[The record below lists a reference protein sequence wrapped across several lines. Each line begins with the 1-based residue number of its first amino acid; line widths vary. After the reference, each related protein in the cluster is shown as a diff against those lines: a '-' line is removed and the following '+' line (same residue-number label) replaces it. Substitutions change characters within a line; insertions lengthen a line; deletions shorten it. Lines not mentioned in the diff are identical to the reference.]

1 MRIIIKLPAFA
12 APAAYGAQFRCP
24 PQGVRPAFRRN
35 PVMRRPA
42 GLLALCVVFVAS
54 TQALAAELPQRWV
67 SAGGALSEWISE
79 LGGEPRL
86 VGVDTTSQHPASL
99 KALPS
104 VGYQRQLSA
113 EGILSLHPDVLV
125 GTEEMGPPPVLA
137 QVRKAGVPV
146 ELFSSQ
152 ADLAAVDEN
161 LKHLGTLLGAED
173 KAAQLVAGYHQ
184 QLEAL
189 QSQVRQARQ
198 QHQAPGVLLLV
209 GHAGAKPL
217 IAGQGTAG
225 DWVLRQAGGRNL
237 AEHQGYKNFSNEA
250 LAALDPDVV
259 VFSDRALSGEQALQA
274 LLKENPALAAS
285 RAVRDKRLVSLDATL
300 LVGGLGPRLPTAM
313 QELATA
319 FYPASAAK

>member
-1 MRIIIKLPAFA
+1 M
-12 APAAYGAQFRCP
+12 
-24 PQGVRPAFRRN
+24 
-35 PVMRRPA
+35 MRRPA
-42 GLLALCVVFVAS
+42 ALLALCAALVVA

-67 SAGGALSEWISE
+67 SAGGALSEWISA

-86 VGVDTTSQHPASL
+86 VGVDTTSQHPESL

-104 VGYQRQLSA
+104 IGYQRQLSA
-113 EGILSLHPDVLV
+113 EGILSLRPDVLV

-137 QVRKAGVPV
+137 QVRKAGVRV
-146 ELFSSQ
+146 ELLSSQ
-152 ADLAAVDEN
+152 AELAAVDQN
-161 LKHLGTLLGAED
+161 LKQLGALLGAEE
-173 KAAQLVAGYHQ
+173 KAAQLSASYHQ

-189 QSQVRQARQ
+189 QLQVKQAQ
-198 QHQAPGVLLLV
+198 QNHKAPGVLLLV

-225 DWVLRQAGGRNL
+225 DWVLRQAGARNL

-259 VFSDRALSGEQALQA
+259 VFSDRALSGEQALHA
-274 LLKENPALAAS
+274 LLKENPALAVS
-285 RAVRDKRLVSLDATL
+285 RAVRDKRLVSLDPTL
-300 LVGGLGPRLPTAM
+300 LVGGLGPRLPAAL

>member
-1 MRIIIKLPAFA
+1 M
-12 APAAYGAQFRCP
+12 
-24 PQGVRPAFRRN
+24 
-35 PVMRRPA
+35 MRRPA
-42 GLLALCVVFVAS
+42 AMLALCAALVAS

-67 SAGGALSEWISE
+67 SAGGALSEWICE
-79 LGGEPRL
+79 LGGQPRL
-86 VGVDTTSQHPASL
+86 VGVDTTSQHPEAL

-104 VGYQRQLSA
+104 IGYQRQLSA
-113 EGILSLHPDVLV
+113 EGILSLRPDVLV

-137 QVRKAGVPV
+137 QIRNAGVRV

-152 ADLAAVDEN
+152 ADLAAVDAN
-161 LKHLGTLLGAED
+161 LKHLGTLLGAEQ
-173 KAAQLVAGYHQ
+173 KAAQLAAGYHQ

-189 QSQVRQARQ
+189 QVQIKQAQ
-198 QHQAPGVLLLV
+198 ASHKAPGVLLLV

-225 DWVLRQAGGRNL
+225 DWLLRQAGARNL

-259 VFSDRALSGEQALQA
+259 VFSDRALAGEQALQA

-285 RAVRDKRLVSLDATL
+285 RAVRDKRLLSLDPTL
-300 LVGGLGPRLPTAM
+300 LVGGLGPRLPMAL
-313 QELATA
+313 QDLASA
-319 FYPASAAK
+319 FYPAAKVSITQ